1 MEREFNLVHAQWQF
15 PANFNVAPSTHVPAV
30 RFEEGAVRGALLRW
44 GLVPSSR
51 RRIAFRLAS
60 ETVPKWNSVPRP
72 FY

>member
-44 GLVPSSR
+44 GLVPFF
-51 RRIAFRLAS
+51 AKGK
-60 ETVPKWNSVPRP
+60 PGC
-72 FY
+72 